1 MLVDNAQSGVNRLA
15 RAQVARRGFL
25 KAGAAGAL
33 AVAGWSLVGSRA
45 ARAATSSPSATQGA
59 GRAGAAARTLPFN
72 AGWRFGPSSTGSG
85 QPGFDDAD
93 FLPVTVPHCV
103 TPLGWRDWDA
113 ATWEKVWT
121 YRRRFDAPEDASR
134 MRTFIDVT
142 GAMTTARATFNGH
155 ALPEHLGGYLPFSYE
170 LTDHLTAG
178 GNLLAVD
185 IDATWQ
191 NVPPD
196 GSEGGAYKVDYFEPG
211 GLYRDVSLRMVPQV
225 FIADLFAKPVDVL
238 TPASRAVE
246 IQCTVDAAFA
256 LPDPA
261 QLEVV
266 LSYHGTPVSTVCQPV
281 KVDAAGQVTAELRLD
296 GLADVQLW
304 DVDNPYLYDVVAT
317 LLVDGQPVHDFSRRI
332 GFRTARFETDGFF
345 LNGNRLKLFGLNRH
359 QVYPF
364 GGMSLPDRVQRGDA
378 LILKHEFNCN
388 MVRCSHYPQ
397 SPAFLDAC
405 DELGIMVWQETPGW
419 GFVGDEAFQE
429 LVVQNVHDMIVRD
442 RNRPSIIIWG
452 VQVNESE
459 RLPELYTRTRDLAY
473 SLDGTRQTSGSSTSR
488 SKNNWVQDVLS
499 YDDYGNSRGN
509 ATISAPVAG
518 IPYLVSE
525 AVGALAGPP
534 GYRRVDSQ
542 AIQQAQARLHAQV
555 HNTARS
561 NNGYTGLIGWC
572 GFDYDSLAGNTFHHM
587 KWPGVADTFR
597 VPKPGA
603 AFYQS
608 QGNPEVR
615 PVIQPSFYWDFESE
629 SPVTSLGATA
639 TIWSNCDRIEAYLD
653 GNHHASLAPDSANFP
668 HLAHPPFYF
677 DTTGVDGSAKPE
689 LRLDG
694 YVGDKQVLSR
704 RFAGDTES
712 DRLEVWADDTELTA
726 DGSDGTRVGFRAVD
740 RYGAPR
746 HNAEG
751 TVTINVAGPGTYDG
765 QVVTLA
771 LESTPELIRA
781 GEQATVTATLTNS
794 AFPFGENGGVGAIY
808 VRGLAGMPG
817 TIVVRVTHPTLGSG
831 IVRISSKPPKGHL
844 LPSLDGMPSQVLRD
858 TVLSLNA
865 PTGWKVQELPGQRSA
880 VVPPGASTKRT
891 WRVTAPATIT
901 PAAPTALSAKA
912 TYAIRGQAA
921 ATHSAAPVYLVT
933 TAQEAF
939 NNIGTSD
946 DANPSV
952 ADFDGTGKSYSRQ
965 AMADAGLTGG
975 AIITHDGVTFTW
987 PDTVP
992 GHPDNILVG
1001 GRTVALSGKGR
1012 TLGFLGAASGA
1023 AGVCRGKVFYAD
1035 GTSAPFSFEIA
1046 RNTDLPAPGI
1056 DLIATT
1062 AYSNTS
1068 AGRATR
1074 KMYVF
1079 YVGVPIDATK
1089 DVSAITMF
1097 DSGYIAPNNRI
1108 RGVHLFTIAIG
1119 G

>member
-1 MLVDNAQSGVNRLA
+1 MVDEIEGLQRSRNERM
-15 RAQVARRGFL
+15 ARRGFL
-25 KAGAAGAL
+25 RASAAGAL
-33 AVAGWSLVGSRA
+33 TVAGWSLLGGRAGAAALDA
-45 ARAATSSPSATQGA
+45 ARVQ
-59 GRAGAAARTLPFN
+59 GAAARTLPLN
-72 AGWRFGPSSTGSG
+72 AGWLFGQSSAGSG
-85 QPGFDDAD
+85 QPGFDDAE

-103 TPLGWRDWDA
+103 TPLGWRDWDS
-113 ATWEKVWT
+113 ATWQKVWT
-121 YRRRFDAPEDASR
+121 YRRRFDAPEDAGR
-134 MRTFIDVT
+134 MRTFVDLS
-142 GAMTTARATFNGH
+142 GAMTTTRPTFNGH
-155 ALPEHLGGYLPFSYE
+155 ALREHLGGYLPFSYE
-170 LTDHLTAG
+170 LTDHLATG
-178 GNLLAVD
+178 GNVLAVD

-196 GSEGGAYKVDYFEPG
+196 GADGGAYKVDYFEPG

-261 QLEVV
+261 RLEVV
-266 LSYHGTPVSTVCQPV
+266 LSYRGTPVSTASQPV
-281 KVDAAGQVTAELRLD
+281 KVDAAGRVTVEARLD
-296 GLADVQLW
+296 GLSDVKLW
-304 DVDNPYLYDVVAT
+304 DVDNPHLYDVVAT
-317 LLVDGQPVHDFSRRI
+317 LVIGGQPVHDFARRI
-332 GFRTARFETDGFF
+332 GLRTARFETDGFF

-397 SPAFLDAC
+397 SAAFLDAC

-429 LVVQNVHDMIVRD
+429 LVVQNVHDMIIRD

-452 VQVNESE
+452 VQVNESA
-459 RLPELYTRTRDLAY
+459 RMPELYTRTRDLAY

-488 SKNNWVQDVLS
+488 SKTNWVQDVLS

-509 ATISAPVAG
+509 ATIAGPVAG

-555 HNTARS
+555 HNTAMS
-561 NNGYTGLIGWC
+561 NNGYTGLLGWC
-572 GFDYDSLAGNTFHHM
+572 GFDYDSLAGNTFHAM

-608 QGNPEVR
+608 QGNPDVR
-615 PVIQPSFYWDFESE
+615 PVIQPSFYWDFESA

-653 GNHHASLAPDSANFP
+653 GDHHASLAPDSANFP
-668 HLAHPPFYF
+668 HLAHPPFYL
-677 DTTGVDGSAKPE
+677 DTTGIDASATPE

-694 YVGDKQVLSR
+694 YVGDTQVLSR
-704 RFAGDTES
+704 RFAGDTQG

-765 QVVTLA
+765 QVATLA

-781 GEQATVTATLTNS
+781 GEQATVTATLTNA

-817 TIVVRVTHPTLGSG
+817 TIVVRVSHPTLGSG
-831 IVRISSKPPKGHL
+831 TVRISTKPPKDKV
-844 LPSLDGMPSQVLRD
+844 LPNPGGIPSQVLSD

-865 PTGWKVQELPGQRSA
+865 PEGWTVKELAGQGSA
-880 VVPPGASTKRT
+880 SVPPGASTARK
-891 WRVTAPATIT
+891 WQVTAPATIT
-901 PAAPTALSAKA
+901 PGAPTALTAGA

-921 ATHSAAPVYLVT
+921 ATDAAVPVYLAT

-952 ADFDGTGKSYSRQ
+952 ADFDGTDKSYSRQ
-965 AMADAGLTGG
+965 AMADAVLIGG
-975 AIITHDGVTFTW
+975 AKITHDGVTFTW

-992 GHPDNILVG
+992 GQPDNILIG

-1046 RNTDLPAPGI
+1046 RNTNLPAPGI
-1056 DLIATT
+1056 DLIATM

-1068 AGRATR
+1068 AGRSTR

-1079 YVGVPIDATK
+1079 SVGVPLDASK

-1097 DSGYIAPNNRI
+1097 DSGYIAPNGRI
-1108 RGVHLFTIAIG
+1108 RGVHLFAIG
-1119 G
+1119 IGG